1 MADIMRKGQ
10 KEILFSNGRLD
21 EKTSFVL
28 DVGDLYNADQFVAAL
43 RAHEFKHE
51 DLDLYFAQGNKD
63 GNNIIWEISDQHSN
77 VTFEFFSLDDRP
89 DLADALRARNMDI
102 LTKLQDFYDG
112 KKCQNSKNKK
122 LAEVLGKILK
132 KKSELKLYAGFD
144 PQKKVYFPVVIAWA
158 GSFKYNDTNKN
169 GILTGIDPI
178 PAGDSLQSVGRGPDI
193 IPIKTFYKS
202 KSFWGLF
209 ILWLLIFVLALI
221 IAFKLI
227 PSCGLGKYFSNC
239 GVTSVSTNARELY
252 FDNLSK
258 QLTIK
263 NNLCLSPIVKVETS
277 MPPEEIEVLPPEE
290 IEVPEITTSTTPE
303 IDERLEELDANR
315 SELMVSLIWN
325 TKEDLDLSITCPSG
339 GTVKHSNKTKQQNN
353 CGDLDVDANVNR
365 KGVIITDH
373 PIEHILL
380 KPSSGTFE
388 IEVKSRKGAFSIKN
402 GSPTS
407 FFIEV
412 NDFGKITKFDGKLKP
427 GSNTKFTL
435 VRQ

>member
-1 MADIMRKGQ
+1 MRKGQ

-43 RAHEFKHE
+43 RAHDFKHE

-89 DLADALRARNMDI
+89 DLVDELRARNTDI
-102 LTKLQDFYDG
+102 LNKLQDFYDS

-122 LAEVLGKILK
+122 LPEVLGEILK
-132 KKSELKLYAGFD
+132 KKSDLKLYAGFD

-169 GILTGIDPI
+169 GILTATDRIPVDDP
-178 PAGDSLQSVGRGPDI
+178 LQGEGGRPDF
-193 IPIKTFYKS
+193 IPIKIFYKS
-202 KSFWGLF
+202 KSFWFLF

-239 GVTSVSTNARELY
+239 SVTSVSTDARELY

-263 NNLCLSPIVKVETS
+263 NNLCLSPNIKVET
-277 MPPEEIEVLPPEE
+277 ILLPEE
-290 IEVPEITTSTTPE
+290 IEVPEITTSTAPE

-325 TKEDLDLSITCPSG
+325 TKEDLDLSITCPG
-339 GTVKHSNKTKQQNN
+339 GGRVYHARKTKKLNN
-353 CGDLDVDANVNR
+353 CGLLDIDANV
-365 KGVIITDH
+365 KTAPDKITER

-380 KPSSGTFE
+380 EQSLGTFE
-388 IEVKSRKGAFSIKN
+388 IAVRSQRGPFNDAS

-407 FFIEV
+407 FVIEV
-412 NDFGKITKFDGKLKP
+412 NDFGKITKFNGKIKP
-427 GSNTKFTL
+427 GGKPSKFTL
-435 VRQ
+435 VR